1 MTDLARNSCEP
12 RRNPRKRKTRG
23 ASPRQITTIILMA
36 ALLRAL
42 VELASAIL
50 NLIG

>member
-12 RRNPRKRKTRG
+12 RKNSRKRKTRRVS
-23 ASPRQITTIILMA
+23 ARQISIVILMA